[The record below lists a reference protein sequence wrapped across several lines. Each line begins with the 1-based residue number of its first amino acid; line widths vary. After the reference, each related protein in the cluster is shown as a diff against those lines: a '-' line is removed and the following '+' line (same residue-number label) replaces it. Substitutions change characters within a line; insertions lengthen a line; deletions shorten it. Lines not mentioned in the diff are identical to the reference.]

1 MEITKLTN
9 KRTKNVKLLDE
20 FNSLPVI
27 IDDTLSKLKDRSI
40 EVTQYEQQRENTLKN
55 EQSIKNLWDN
65 KRSNI
70 HILEVPKE
78 KRKEYGTKSFPNLV
92 LKINL

>member
-27 IDDTLSKLKDRSI
+27 IDDTPSKLKDRSI

-70 HILEVPKE
+70 HILEVQR
-78 KRKEYGTKSFPNLV
+78 RKERNVG
-92 LKINL
+92 LKASQTWY